1 MSHFFAASLKG
12 QELGIWPLSLVLSSF
27 PDYNAFDNLS
37 GGFEDDRKDI
47 SKWRWCCGPHS
58 LM

>member
-12 QELGIWPLSLVLSSF
+12 QELRIWPLSLVLSSL
-27 PDYNAFDNLS
+27 PDCTAFDNLS

-47 SKWRWCCGPHS
+47 SKRRWCCGPHS